1 MIKELLNVT
10 FPNNRTTTY
19 CKVLQNILREQ
30 HDELKGKSNGMQSI
44 KGTNFFVFLIK
55 RCKQTTKIMDA
66 FHMHKIHILSL
77 PMGRIETSV

>member
-1 MIKELLNVT
+1 
-10 FPNNRTTTY
+10 
-19 CKVLQNILREQ
+19 
-30 HDELKGKSNGMQSI
+30 MQSI
-44 KGTNFFVFLIK
+44 KGTNFYVFLIK